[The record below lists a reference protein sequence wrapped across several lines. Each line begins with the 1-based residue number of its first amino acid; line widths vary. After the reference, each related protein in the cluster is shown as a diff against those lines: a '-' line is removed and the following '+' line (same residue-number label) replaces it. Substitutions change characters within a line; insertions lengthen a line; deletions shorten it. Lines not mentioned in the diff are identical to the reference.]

1 MDDQGDLVLIEEG
14 REDLILAEYLGKGL
28 LKWKKRGRLRIREA
42 KPFGENWELVVLL
55 TWASVVEVSTPKC
68 RLQFHAI
75 LLSVILQKGQL
86 TLE

>member
-42 KPFGENWELVVLL
+42 EPFGENWEVVVLL
-55 TWASVVEVSTPKC
+55 TWASVVEV
-68 RLQFHAI
+68 RI
-75 LLSVILQKGQL
+75 LPVKGFVA
-86 TLE
+86 TLDEVVWFYFGNMHN

>member
-42 KPFGENWELVVLL
+42 EPFGENWEMVVLL
-55 TWASVVEVSTPKC
+55 TWASVVEVSTLNADC
-68 RLQFHAI
+68 RFTQFS
-75 LLSVILQKGQL
+75 SVLYFKIGN
-86 TLE
+86 